1 MDTSVI
7 GEKDNDPTGGT
18 EVVSQAL
25 TSKYSVFVLEQRYSL
40 WSTLPGCIGQPALIL
55 GLDLLTGAC
64 SDSNNENLFS
74 KGTSF
79 VPFGWEGVVCVPLR
93 GPPTFSTP
101 IPFIC
106 KPACRLL
113 WELHLPGEPGAEV
126 LTQPACV
133 VLPFW
138 KSTMPWA
145 DNVSHASVIL
155 NAKPR
160 CQSLQVTHQDY
171 AGRGSISKTPRTG
184 SFSLDFGI

>member
-1 MDTSVI
+1 MVHTAWVHCSASLDFGAGSANRSLFRPQEREPVF
-7 GEKDNDPTGGT
+7 KRNRPVLFLLGGK
-18 EVVSQAL
+18 VWCVCPQGGHL
-25 TSKYSVFVLEQRYSL
+25 PSL
-40 WSTLPGCIGQPALIL
+40 
-55 GLDLLTGAC
+55 
-64 SDSNNENLFS
+64 
-74 KGTSF
+74 
-79 VPFGWEGVVCVPLR
+79 
-93 GPPTFSTP
+93 TP
-101 IPFIC
+101 ISFIC

-113 WELHLPGEPGAEV
+113 WELYLPGEPGAEV

-138 KSTMPWA
+138 KSTVPWA

-171 AGRGSISKTPRTG
+171 AGRGSISQTPRTG